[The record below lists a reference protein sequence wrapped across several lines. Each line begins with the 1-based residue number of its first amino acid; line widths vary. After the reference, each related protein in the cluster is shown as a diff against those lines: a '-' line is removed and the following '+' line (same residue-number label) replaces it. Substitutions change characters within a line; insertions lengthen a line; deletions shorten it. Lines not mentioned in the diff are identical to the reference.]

1 MQRSRKVADWGWQ
14 ASSCPSDLWVCSRH
28 NDDLYQ
34 QAWAHALLGLVQKK
48 KKKKLIKNEGNGE
61 QSAKHVRIKPHQ
73 NHGGRREWQAKVTP
87 WVSQSLNAHLRKQVR
102 GPKLR
107 PWRWKEWLWWHR
119 DQNKAPSKG
128 DTASCEIYHRVVH
141 FHNRE
146 EFIRPARIDRGRN
159 TGKEGRKEG
168 AFKVPE
174 MVKIGRK
181 GKEVS

>member
-1 MQRSRKVADWGWQ
+1 
-14 ASSCPSDLWVCSRH
+14 
-28 NDDLYQ
+28 
-34 QAWAHALLGLVQKK
+34 
-48 KKKKLIKNEGNGE
+48 
-61 QSAKHVRIKPHQ
+61 
-73 NHGGRREWQAKVTP
+73 
-87 WVSQSLNAHLRKQVR
+87 
-102 GPKLR
+102 
-107 PWRWKEWLWWHR
+107 
-119 DQNKAPSKG
+119 
-128 DTASCEIYHRVVH
+128 VVH